1 MKNLGFISYLAFAVL
16 GSGGMAL
23 LGFLVS
29 GENVPEA
36 DLNIK
41 SRDYEPINP
50 SNIDVAANTAWTP
63 PTPQS
68 QGENWL
74 FGVFTPPKIYKHPK
88 TGAFTAVPY
97 IEEKA
102 PEIKPE
108 IPKPPFGLAFTSL
121 YKQPFRVAVQ
131 SVIASPQG
139 DFIQME
145 IRNFA
150 PPAPGVSEFKI
161 LEKRGLNGAPKQY
174 FDQEKFRI
182 EGIEARQIR
191 DSVGNDVNID
201 VVKVTDFKD
210 QRTYELRPNEQA
222 MTPYF
227 WVTLQSTSD
236 KTATPVFLKNPTP
249 GTKFS
254 LNQAEYTITALKE
267 GPALSITKSYKHIPR
282 EGEEPEEITETK
294 ELPLGIQ
301 TVAPLPGG
309 TSVPPPV
316 PGGIPPPSIPL
327 PLPPSSLTPTPSGAP
342 PFPSS
347 PPIPPSGL
355 APPNSPTTP
364 PAPVGL
370 PFPGALP
377 SPN

>member
-1 MKNLGFISYLAFAVL
+1 MKNLGFISYLTFAVL

-29 GENVPEA
+29 GENAPEV

-41 SRDYEPINP
+41 SRDYEPIKP
-50 SNIDVAANTAWTP
+50 SNIDVAANTTWSP

-97 IEEKA
+97 IEEKP

-108 IPKPPFGLAFTSL
+108 IPKPPFGLAFTSI

-150 PPAPGVSEFKI
+150 PPAPGISEFKI

-182 EGIEARQIR
+182 DGIEVRQIR
-191 DSVGNDVNID
+191 DSIGNDVNIE
-201 VVKVTDFKD
+201 VVKITDFTD
-210 QRTYELRPNEQA
+210 QRTYELRPNQQA
-222 MTPYF
+222 ITPYF
-227 WVTLQSTSD
+227 WVTVQSTSD
-236 KTATPVFLKNPTP
+236 TTATPVFLKNPAP

-254 LNQAEYTITALKE
+254 LNEAEYMITALKE
-267 GPALSITKSYKHIPR
+267 GPTLAITKQYKHVPR
-282 EGEEPEEITETK
+282 EGEEPEDITETE

-316 PGGIPPPSIPL
+316 PGGIPPQSIPL

-342 PFPSS
+342 PVPASPSN
-347 PPIPPSGL
+347 PPSGIS
-355 APPNSPTTP
+355 PPFSP
-364 PAPVGL
+364 
-370 PFPGALP
+370 ALP
-377 SPN
+377 PPPVSPPFLGTLPGPT